1 MKLDLRK
8 HMTAFFVLFSLYYA
22 AAGHPQ
28 DAEVASFPSRPITYI
43 LPLPAGAPVDFATR
57 LLAKEA
63 EKFLGQPVLVVNRPG
78 AALTIG
84 AAAIAAAKPDGY
96 TVGYTGPSA
105 MFVVPFSGKLPY
117 HPLKDFQQIMQ
128 WASMNF
134 GVSVRANSP
143 FKTFKDIVEHARQNP
158 KTLTYGTTGDV
169 SVQFLIMAQIARRE
183 NVQLTQ
189 IPYKGGSQV
198 EIALLGGHI
207 DLGASE
213 FSASQIDAGQ
223 IRLLLLFRDERSS
236 EYPQTP
242 VLKDLGYGDIDAPMF
257 MNVAGP
263 AGLPPAIAR
272 KLEDAFSSAIKTPAF
287 IKGIKDI
294 RWSIVHRNSKEMTE
308 YMARNYENYGKQ
320 MKEMGFAK

>member
-1 MKLDLRK
+1 MKLNLLKR
-8 HMTAFFVLFSLYYA
+8 MTVVLFSLFYA
-22 AAGHPQ
+22 AAGHTQ

-84 AAAIAAAKPDGY
+84 ASAIAAAKPDGY

-143 FKTFKDIVEHARQNP
+143 FKTFKDIVNVQEIKLVAPDEIGLTNEKRRMDIGFIFKGAE
-158 KTLTYGTTGDV
+158 KTL
-169 SVQFLIMAQIARRE
+169 
-183 NVQLTQ
+183 
-189 IPYKGGSQV
+189 
-198 EIALLGGHI
+198 AL
-207 DLGASE
+207 
-213 FSASQIDAGQ
+213 
-223 IRLLLLFRDERSS
+223 
-236 EYPQTP
+236 
-242 VLKDLGYGDIDAPMF
+242 
-257 MNVAGP
+257 
-263 AGLPPAIAR
+263 
-272 KLEDAFSSAIKTPAF
+272 
-287 IKGIKDI
+287 
-294 RWSIVHRNSKEMTE
+294 
-308 YMARNYENYGKQ
+308 
-320 MKEMGFAK
+320 

>member
-1 MKLDLRK
+1 MKSTSVRGI
-8 HMTAFFVLFSLYYA
+8 TAYIVLSGAFYA
-22 AAGHPQ
+22 AASHSQ
-28 DAEVASFPSRPITYI
+28 DAEVAGFPGRPITFI

-57 LLAKEA
+57 VFAREA

-78 AALTIG
+78 GALTIG

-105 MFVVPFSGKLPY
+105 MFVAPFSGKLPY
-117 HPLKDFQQIMQ
+117 HPLKDFHQIIQ
-128 WASMNF
+128 WASMNW
-134 GVSVRANSP
+134 GVSVRSASP
-143 FKTFKDIVEHARQNP
+143 FKTFKDIVEYARQNP
-158 KTLTYGTTGDV
+158 DKLTYGTTGDI
-169 SVQFLIMAQIARRE
+169 SVQYLIMSQIGRKEKVR
-183 NVQLTQ
+183 LTQ
-189 IPYKGGSQV
+189 VPYKGGSQV

-213 FSASQIDAGQ
+213 FSSSQIDAGQ
-223 IRLLLLFRDERSS
+223 IRLLLLFREERSS

-272 KLEDAFSSAIKTPAF
+272 KLEDAFTSATKEPAF
-287 IKGIKDI
+287 IKGMKDV
-294 RWSIVHRNSKEMTE
+294 RWSLVHRNSKEMTE
-308 YMARNYENYGKQ
+308 YIARNYESYGKQ
-320 MKEMGFAK
+320 MKEMGLAK

>member
-1 MKLDLRK
+1 MKPDLLGCVRVSI
-8 HMTAFFVLFSLYYA
+8 VLFGLFHA
-22 AAGHPQ
+22 AAGHSQ
-28 DAEVASFPSRPITYI
+28 DAEIASFPNRPITYI

-63 EKFLGQPVLVVNRPG
+63 EKFLGQPIIVVNRPG

-143 FKTFKDIVEHARQNP
+143 FKSFKDIVEHARQHP

-223 IRLLLLFRDERSS
+223 IRLLLLFREERSS
-236 EYPQTP
+236 EYPQIP
-242 VLKDLGYGDIDAPMF
+242 VLKEFGYGDIDAPMF

-287 IKGIKDI
+287 VKGIREI
-294 RWSIVHRNSKEMTE
+294 RWSIVHRNSRELTE
-308 YMARNYENYGKQ
+308 YMARSYEYYGKQ
-320 MKEMGFAK
+320 MKAMGLAK

>member
-1 MKLDLRK
+1 MKLDLLRR
-8 HMTAFFVLFSLYYA
+8 MTAFIVLFSLFYA
-22 AAGHPQ
+22 AAGHSQ
-28 DAEVASFPSRPITYI
+28 DAVVATFPSRPITYI

-63 EKFLGQPVLVVNRPG
+63 EKFLGQPVIVVNRPG

-105 MFVVPFSGKLPY
+105 MFVAPFSGTLPY

-158 KTLTYGTTGDV
+158 KMLTYGTTGDV

-223 IRLLLLFRDERSS
+223 IRLLLLFREERSS
-236 EYPQTP
+236 EYPQIP
-242 VLKDLGYGDIDAPMF
+242 VLKEFGYGDIDAPMF

-272 KLEDAFSSAIKTPAF
+272 KLEDAFTNATKEPAF
-287 IKGIKDI
+287 VKGIKGI
-294 RWSIVHRNSKEMTE
+294 RWSNIHRNSKELTE
-308 YMARNYENYGKQ
+308 YIARSYENYGKL
-320 MKEMGFAK
+320 MKELGLAK